1 MSQPP
6 LHQDANGDPPAA
18 TSAAK
23 KPTALPGRGFLT
35 SLLMARC
42 PRCREGRMFKS
53 LMTMNDPCPVCRL
66 VFQREEGYYLG
77 AMYCSYVLG
86 LTILTPTFFLLSAL
100 LPRWD
105 GVQIAML
112 SLVPYLP
119 LIPFVFRYSRVLWIY
134 FDRTFDPTDLSAGAY
149 EKERMRQMR

>member
-1 MSQPP
+1 MPQLPV
-6 LHQDANGDPPAA
+6 HQHMEGDSSTAA
-18 TSAAK
+18 SAAAK
-23 KPTALPGRGFLT
+23 QTARPGRGFLT
-35 SLLMARC
+35 ALLTARC
-42 PRCREGRMFKS
+42 PRCREGKMFKS

-66 VFQREEGYYLG
+66 IFQREEGYYLG

-86 LTILTPTFFLLSAL
+86 LAILTPTFFLLSAL

-105 GVQIAML
+105 GVQIALL

-134 FDRTFDPTDLSAGAY
+134 VDRTFDPTDLSAGAY
-149 EKERMRQMR
+149 EKERMKQLR